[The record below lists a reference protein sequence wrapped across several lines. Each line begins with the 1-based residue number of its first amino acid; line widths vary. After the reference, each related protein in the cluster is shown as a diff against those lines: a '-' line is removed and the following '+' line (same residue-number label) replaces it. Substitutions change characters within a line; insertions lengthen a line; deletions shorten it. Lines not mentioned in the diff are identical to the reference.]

1 MPSDANASCYVL
13 AIAGIVDA
21 LIAAYEEQKPVN
33 MTRLKNDVAKQF
45 RLPSMPKLVDIISAV
60 PEDYKEKLLPF
71 LKAKPVRT
79 AIYAADL
86 VVDVSKCQQ
95 RQHSKDDGKD
105 HHKVG
110 KLPFTGHECESYYRE
125 RASEYA
131 LLYFVGA
138 TLTEIPYVFGSGF
151 LFTVVF
157 YPR

>member
-21 LIAAYEEQKPVN
+21 LIAAYEEQEPVN

-79 AIYAADL
+79 ASGIA
-86 VVDVSKCQQ
+86 VVV
-95 RQHSKDDGKD
+95 R
-105 HHKVG
+105 
-110 KLPFTGHECESYYRE
+110 FTGFGTW
-125 RASEYA
+125 
-131 LLYFVGA
+131 LLYWFNLSLFILMQ
-138 TLTEIPYVFGSGF
+138 TYFG
-151 LFTVVF
+151 
-157 YPR
+157 